1 MHKFLRTIGFSEITR
16 KELDQLI
23 HDIIAS
29 PDIQRGT
36 RDSEG
41 NDFCEFTSE
50 CAKGIGIKVCG
61 IYDENDQFHVEYYYP
76 YMSARTLT
84 TQEPIEIQKHAS
96 QESYAGVSDEISL
109 GVTLIFYVQNVADY
123 VAECRFG
130 EKKTVHGAYMSALS
144 TEGKILLPVRKFKD
158 EKVHDTKNKKR
169 NQLIAE
175 AREGNEE
182 AIESLTLEDMDT
194 YSMLSKRITRED
206 IYSIVTTSFMP
217 YGVESDQYSI
227 IGEILEL
234 SLEENTWTGEQIYCM
249 KIECND
255 LVFDLCINRKD
266 LEGEPEVGRR
276 FKGNVWMQGIVCL

>member
-1 MHKFLRTIGFSEITR
+1 MHKFLRAIGFSDITR
-16 KELDQLI
+16 KDLELI
-23 HDIIAS
+23 MKDIIDR
-29 PDIQRGT
+29 PDILKGT

-41 NDFCEFTSE
+41 NDFSELTCEY
-50 CAKGIGIKVCG
+50 ARNLGIKVCG
-61 IYDENDQFHVEYYYP
+61 TYNEDDQFNVEYYYP
-76 YMSARTLT
+76 YMTPRTLT

-96 QESYAGVSDEISL
+96 QESFAGVSDEISL

-123 VAECRFG
+123 LSECRVQ
-130 EKKTVHGAYMSALS
+130 EKPKVCGAYMSALS
-144 TEGKILLPVRKFKD
+144 TEGKILFPVQKTAGA
-158 EKVHDTKNKKR
+158 KVQESKNKKR

-194 YSMLSKRITRED
+194 YSLLSRRITRED

-227 IGEILEL
+227 LGEILDL

-255 LVFDLCINRKD
+255 LIFDVCINQKD
-266 LEGEPEVGRR
+266 LEGEPEIGRR
-276 FKGNVWMQGIVCL
+276 FKGNVWMQGVICL